1 MDISL
6 LIALVV
12 FLITY
17 ALLATEKIDRTL
29 IVIVG
34 SLILLTTG
42 VLSLSD
48 AVNYVNWET
57 IGLLFGMFII
67 VVVLSDAGFFS
78 YLAFILAKKLKY
90 RPRTIFIV
98 FPLMAGVLA
107 FFINS
112 ITVMLFL
119 ATLTIGI
126 SRLLKIDPVPIT
138 VAEVI
143 LANTGG
149 ASSLIGNPPNV
160 ILGTQLGFGFNQFVA
175 NNGPITL
182 LASLSSIGLLYAF
195 NKKSLPA
202 RAPIELETIAK
213 ISPDDAIINGR
224 MLKLGLGALFFAILL
239 LVTQGYLEN
248 TYHIPLTVALA
259 ALIPAFALLLVGG
272 ADSADVIR
280 RVDYD
285 VLLFFIGL
293 FILVG
298 GLVKTGVV
306 TLFANGLVHLA
317 AGNAVFLLSLV
328 LYGSGAISAL
338 VDNVPFALTMSY
350 VIKDLSLVPLSLETS
365 LLVWTVSLGTN
376 IGGNGTPIGAASNVL
391 AYNSLEKHGV
401 LVGWIR
407 WMKIAIPPTV
417 LALVLCNV
425 MLYIKYL
432 IGFY

>member
-1 MDISL
+1 
-6 LIALVV
+6 
-12 FLITY
+12 
-17 ALLATEKIDRTL
+17 
-29 IVIVG
+29 
-34 SLILLTTG
+34 
-42 VLSLSD
+42 
-48 AVNYVNWET
+48 
-57 IGLLFGMFII
+57 
-67 VVVLSDAGFFS
+67 
-78 YLAFILAKKLKY
+78 
-90 RPRTIFIV
+90 
-98 FPLMAGVLA
+98 
-107 FFINS
+107 
-112 ITVMLFL
+112 MLFL

-126 SRLLKIDPVPIT
+126 SKLLKIDPVPIT

-195 NKKSLPA
+195 NRKSLPA

-239 LVTQGYLEN
+239 LVTQGYLEG

-317 AGNAVFLLSLV
+317 AGNAVVLLSLV

>member
-1 MDISL
+1 MDTSL
-6 LIALVV
+6 FIALVT
-12 FLITY
+12 FLMVY
-17 ALLATEKIDRTL
+17 AILATEKINRVI
-29 IVIVG
+29 IVFVG
-34 SLILLTTG
+34 SIILLITG
-42 VLSLSD
+42 VLTLNE
-48 AVNYVNWET
+48 AINYVNWET

-67 VVVLSDAGFFS
+67 VVVLSDAGLFS
-78 YLAFILAKKLKY
+78 YLAFVLAKKLKY
-90 RPRTIFIV
+90 KPRTIFIV
-98 FPLMAGVLA
+98 FPFLAGVLA

-126 SRLLKIDPVPIT
+126 SRLLKIDPVPII

-175 NNGPITL
+175 NNGPIAL
-182 LASLSSIGLLYAF
+182 VASLSSIGLLYAL

-202 RAPIELETIAK
+202 RAPVELETIAK
-213 ISPDDAIINGR
+213 ISQEDAITNGR
-224 MLKLGLGALFFAILL
+224 MLKLGLGALFFAVLL
-239 LVTQGYLEN
+239 LVTQEHLEN
-248 TYHIPLTVALA
+248 VYHIPLTVALA

-272 ADSADVIR
+272 ADSADIIK

-306 TLFANGLVHLA
+306 IIFANGLVHLA
-317 AGNAVFLLSLV
+317 AGNAVVLLSLV
-328 LYGSGAISAL
+328 LYGSGAVSAV

-350 VIKDLSLVPLSLETS
+350 VIKALSLIPLSLETS

-376 IGGNGTPIGAASNVL
+376 IGGNVTPIGASSNVL
-391 AYNSLEKHGV
+391 AYSSLEKHGV
-401 LVGWIR
+401 RVGWRR
-407 WMKIAIPPTV
+407 WMKIAIPPTA